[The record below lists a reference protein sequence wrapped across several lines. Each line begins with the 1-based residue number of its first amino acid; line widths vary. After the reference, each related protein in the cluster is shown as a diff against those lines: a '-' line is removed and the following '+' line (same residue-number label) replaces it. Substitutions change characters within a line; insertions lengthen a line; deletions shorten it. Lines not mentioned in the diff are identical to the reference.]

1 MEVQTC
7 AFESPTITNSN
18 YYYGKINICSVIMC
32 FLIIYNT
39 ALSIVLSVKQLI
51 QVIKEEELIKE
62 MEDEEESM
70 VKVDIQTQVIKEVV
84 KVDVQTQVDKE
95 EEEEE
100 EEEEKDDS
108 EDDSEDEDE
117 LLLANYRIKERE
129 QALQEIY
136 KERAEQ
142 AVEKWKVAYSNMV
155 NYNIVN
161 SLLPSH
167 KSDNATVRLKACF
180 ERNTEYVNVNGEA
193 RSNSLKAA
201 MNMIYRLETE
211 EHLVKVEALARAEAV
226 NAFKKI
232 QFHIHFDFAFDNW
245 SSVLK
250 EEYYPQDALDIIKIN
265 KAHKLMTHL

>member
-18 YYYGKINICSVIMC
+18 YYYGKINIGSVIMC
-32 FLIIYNT
+32 FLIIYST
-39 ALSIVLSVKQLI
+39 AISIVLSVKQLI

-62 MEDEEESM
+62 MEEED
-70 VKVDIQTQVIKEVV
+70 KVDVQTQVIKEVV

-142 AVEKWKVAYSNMV
+142 AVEKWKVAYSNMI
-155 NYNIVN
+155 NYNEGN
-161 SLLPSH
+161 LLLQSLRRDSAQVCLNESFN
-167 KSDNATVRLKACF
+167 K
-180 ERNTEYVNVNGEA
+180 NTEYVDGNPQ
-193 RSNSLKAA
+193 STSLKAA

-232 QFHIHFDFAFDNW
+232 QFHIHFDFAFDGW
-245 SSVLK
+245 PRVLK
-250 EEYYPQDALDIIKIN
+250 EEYYPQHALDIIKIN
-265 KAHKLMTHL
+265 KQHKLMTHL

>member
-18 YYYGKINICSVIMC
+18 YYYGKINIGSVIMC
-32 FLIIYNT
+32 FLIIYST
-39 ALSIVLSVKQLI
+39 AISIVLSVKQLI

-70 VKVDIQTQVIKEVV
+70 VKVDVQTQVIKEVVKEVV
-84 KVDVQTQVDKE
+84 KVDVQTQVE
-95 EEEEE
+95 EEEEKE
-100 EEEEKDDS
+100 KEKDDS

-142 AVEKWKVAYSNMV
+142 AVEKWKKAYSNMI
-155 NYNIVN
+155 NYNVGN
-161 SLLPSH
+161 LLLQSLQRGSTLVCLNESFN
-167 KSDNATVRLKACF
+167 K
-180 ERNTEYVNVNGEA
+180 NTEYVNGKA
-193 RSNSLKAA
+193 QSTSLKAA

-211 EHLVKVEALARAEAV
+211 EHLVREERRARREAV
-226 NAFKKI
+226 YAFKKI
-232 QFHIHFDFAFDNW
+232 QFHIHFDFAFDDW
-245 SSVLK
+245 SRVLK

-265 KAHKLMTHL
+265 KAHKLMTQL